1 MNVVIDTNIWISFT
15 IGKHLQY
22 LKPILTNSAIK
33 IFICSEILDEY
44 KEVISRPKIKKYVS
58 NQRIKETIEIQ
69 IIIYKGETK

>member
-33 IFICSEILDEY
+33 IYICSEILDEY
-44 KEVISRPKIKKYVS
+44 KEVISRPKIK
-58 NQRIKETIEIQ
+58 ICF
-69 IIIYKGETK
+69 